1 MKTAHL
7 TPRLLGAAE
16 FVRRGAVFADV
27 GTDHA
32 YLPIFLLEG
41 GKISRA
47 ICSDINEGPL
57 RNAEKNAREHG
68 LLEKIEFLLADGAS
82 ALFGRGASD
91 IAVCGMGG
99 ELIADIIEEAPHLK
113 DTSIRLILQPMT
125 KMAHLRTYLAKRGF
139 KIKME
144 KYTVEGKRSYVTLLA
159 EYSGEPYEISPL
171 EAEIGY
177 PPYDFKENPERLAY
191 VRERVKA
198 LSKSV
203 EGKLSGG
210 KTDEREAEL
219 LSLIKNLLKGDSI

>member
-7 TPRLLGAAE
+7 TPRLSLAAE

-32 YLPIFLLEG
+32 YLPIFLLEE

-57 RNAEKNAREHG
+57 QSAKKNAREHG
-68 LLEKIEFLLADGAS
+68 LSEKIEFLLTDGAA
-82 ALFGRGASD
+82 ALEGRGASD

-99 ELIADIIEEAPHLK
+99 ELIAEIIERAPYLK
-113 DTSIRLILQPMT
+113 DGSLRLILQPMS
-125 KMAHLRTYLAKRGF
+125 KQAHLRFYLASRGF

-144 KYTVEGKRSYVTLLA
+144 KYTVEGKHNYVTMLV
-159 EYSGEPYEISPL
+159 EYVGEPYEISPI

-177 PPYDFKENPERLAY
+177 PPYDFSENPERLSY
-191 VRERVKA
+191 VRERERA
-198 LSKSV
+198 LSKAV
-203 EGKLSGG
+203 LG
-210 KTDEREAEL
+210 KTAGGILDESEAEL
-219 LSLIKNLLKGDSI
+219 LSEIKTILKGE